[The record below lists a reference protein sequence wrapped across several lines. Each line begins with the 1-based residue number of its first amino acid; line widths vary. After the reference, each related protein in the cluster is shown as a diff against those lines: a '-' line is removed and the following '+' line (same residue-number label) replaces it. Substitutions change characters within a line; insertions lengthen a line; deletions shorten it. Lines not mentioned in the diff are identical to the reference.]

1 MLNITRR
8 IGLGVLSA
16 ALIAGVA
23 APIASAMEPSSLR
36 DLISISRERNGSA
49 RFTDIALL
57 DQIIEKTMETS
68 NLALVMME
76 SDDPEVKKMA
86 EALHAK
92 AEADLTALQAERKTF
107 AERLRQFR
115 NN

>member
-16 ALIAGVA
+16 ALIAGA
-23 APIASAMEPSSLR
+23 AASTASAMETTRLR
-36 DLISISRERNGSA
+36 ELISISRERNGSA

-57 DQIIEKTMETS
+57 DQMISMTMEMS

-76 SDDPEVKKMA
+76 SDDPEVRQMA
-86 EALHAK
+86 EELHAK
-92 AEADLTALQAERKTF
+92 AEADLASLQAERQTF